1 MNNSFDKYQKKR
13 LRSSYLSVIV
23 SIALVL
29 FLVGLLGL
37 IVLKT
42 NSITKHFKEKV
53 AITVFLNDNAKD
65 NDVETLQAELRKEEY
80 AKTVTYIS
88 KEEAAKIY
96 SADIGEN
103 FLEFLGEN
111 PLKNAIDIS
120 LKSEFVTP
128 EIMAGI
134 EKELVLRS
142 IVSEVTYDKPLIELL
157 SKNINR
163 LSLWMLIFSALFAL
177 IAVVLIN
184 GSIRLSV
191 YSKRFTIK
199 TMQMVGATKS
209 FIRGPFIWQS
219 VKLGIIGALVSIVG
233 LVAFIS
239 YLNKNIPEL
248 ELFSDVNILGIVF
261 AGIIGLGILI
271 TWLSTFFATQRFLN
285 LRSDELY
292 Y

>member
-1 MNNSFDKYQKKR
+1 LNNSFDKYQKRR

-65 NDVETLQAELRKEEY
+65 SDVETLQAELKKEEF

-88 KEEAAKIY
+88 KDEAAKIY
-96 SADIGEN
+96 SEDIGEN

-111 PLKNAIDIS
+111 PLKNAIDIL

-134 EKELVLRS
+134 EKQLMLRS
-142 IVSEVTYDKPLIELL
+142 IVFEVTYDKPLIELL

-163 LSLWMLIFSALFAL
+163 LSFWMLLFSALFTL

-199 TMQMVGATKS
+199 TMQMVGATKG
-209 FIRGPFIWQS
+209 FIRNPFIFQS
-219 VKLGIIGALVSIVG
+219 IKLGIIGALVSIVG
-233 LVAFIS
+233 MVVFIS

-248 ELFSDVNILGIVF
+248 ELFSDLNILAVVF
-261 AGIIGLGILI
+261 FGIIGLGILI

>member
-1 MNNSFDKYQKKR
+1 MNNSFDKYQKRR

-65 NDVETLQAELRKEEY
+65 KDVENLQAELKKEDY

-88 KEEAAKIY
+88 KDEAAKIY
-96 SADIGEN
+96 SEDIGEN

-128 EIMAGI
+128 EIIAGI
-134 EKELVLRS
+134 EKELVLRG

-163 LSLWMLIFSALFAL
+163 LSFWMLIFSALFAL

-199 TMQMVGATKS
+199 TMQMVGATKG
-209 FIRGPFIWQS
+209 FIRLPFILQS
-219 VKLGIIGALVSIVG
+219 IKLGVAGALVSIAG

-248 ELFSDVNILGIVF
+248 ELFSDLNILAVVF
-261 AGIIGLGILI
+261 LGVIGLGILI